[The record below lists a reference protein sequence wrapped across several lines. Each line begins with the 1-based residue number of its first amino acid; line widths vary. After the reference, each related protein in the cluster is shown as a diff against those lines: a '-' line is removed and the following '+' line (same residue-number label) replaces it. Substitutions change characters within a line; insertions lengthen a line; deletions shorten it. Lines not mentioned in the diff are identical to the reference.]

1 MKEKQQ
7 GDIYCGFSIHRWP
20 IGWGDQA
27 VDAEPRNILCAEL
40 MPPCI
45 DCCCLPG
52 GAKCCIDV
60 LFSLY
65 WKRGEDQGSYFFALA
80 PA

>member
-1 MKEKQQ
+1 MQSQE
-7 GDIYCGFSIHRWP
+7 
-20 IGWGDQA
+20 
-27 VDAEPRNILCAEL
+27 NILCAEL
-40 MPPCI
+40 MPLGI
-45 DCCCLPG
+45 NCCFLPG

-65 WKRGEDQGSYFFALA
+65 WKRGEDQGSDFFAFT